1 MKNNLRYRKLKPNSS
16 TLYTWLNPSGQRVLV
31 WDIGK
36 NQDME
41 DELKKDG
48 VGQFSPKT
56 GETIYWVSFL
66 NGMQRVLLF
75 TLELAIAEGAQSA
88 AKFEVIDR
96 EINLHIHG
104 IGISLVNNLTR
115 TEIMY
120 LSITSTGIIWEQCKV
135 NGKRYKQLSSKD
147 SNGIENSYQSYLSQR
162 LVQEDVNQIYK
173 VDDKID
179 VNFVEN
185 IMIRPRKRLLRRTF
199 ETGLWIQMK
208 TSPNQMQLH
217 GKINRIQI
225 DNQMYDCIFPVVLAP
240 VPPPKSVALGNGLYF
255 CYIIEL
261 K

>member
-1 MKNNLRYRKLKPNSS
+1 M
-16 TLYTWLNPSGQRVLV
+16 

-36 NQDME
+36 NRDME

-48 VGQFSPKT
+48 VGQFSPKD
-56 GETIYWVSFL
+56 GETVYWVSFL

-96 EINLHIHG
+96 EVNLYIHG
-104 IGISLVNNLTR
+104 IGLSLVNNVTR

-120 LSITSTGIIWEQCKV
+120 LSITSTGIIWEQSKL
-135 NGKRYKQLSSKD
+135 NGKRYKQMNSKD
-147 SNGIENSYQSYLSQR
+147 SNAIENSYQFYLSQR
-162 LVQEDVNQIYK
+162 LIQEDVNQSYK
-173 VDDKID
+173 IDDKIE
-179 VNFVEN
+179 VNFLEN
-185 IMIRPRKRLLRRTF
+185 MLIKPRKRLIRRTF

-225 DNQMYDCIFPVVLAP
+225 DNQIYDCIFPVVLAP
-240 VPPPKSVALGNGLYF
+240 VPPPKSVAMSNGRY
-255 CYIIEL
+255 
-261 K
+261 